1 MLLFVCWL
9 VALLARVVFVFLVA
23 AFLVAPFL
31 VFGRGFLVGSSY
43 WDNVSTKML
52 CPKEMESKGASL
64 NISLTCK
71 LDYASCRIFLG
82 FALKSLFNMLLFLCI
97 VLNKSS
103 MPNVDQDLFASLK
116 QRQFDSRAGSYFEQ
130 RGQTLFGVRNTV

>member
-1 MLLFVCWL
+1 MLE
-9 VALLARVVFVFLVA
+9 
-23 AFLVAPFL
+23 
-31 VFGRGFLVGSSY
+31 
-43 WDNVSTKML
+43 
-52 CPKEMESKGASL
+52 PKEMESKGASL